1 MRKLTMMMGMLL
13 ALGLSSA
20 CSSDDEMGVDGDSG
34 LISIPVDGTIL
45 TPVDSFEGS
54 EDVSI
59 FFSKEMPTGGR
70 SGSFFVNS
78 NKDECCVVN
87 NYRELRSIYE
97 GNNAIPNIDFKQY
110 TLVIGQRIE
119 PDANYPVLKQD
130 LEFSDNKC
138 QLNLYVPKLEGK
150 YTVNYPLYYWALY
163 PKFGTEDISA
173 CVIKEGALQ
182 FAKDF
187 PGYLHYNSDIDKW
200 YATYKVK
207 GMYEHDEYYI
217 MNPMDIPDEYIANK
231 DDWKISY
238 SGEFFQMSD
247 EAREALQILPLG
259 GQHYRF
265 IYLSKIEK
273 RD

>member
-87 NYRELRSIYE
+87 NYRAKVSH
-97 GNNAIPNIDFKQY
+97 PQK
-110 TLVIGQRIE
+110 
-119 PDANYPVLKQD
+119 
-130 LEFSDNKC
+130 
-138 QLNLYVPKLEGK
+138 VP
-150 YTVNYPLYYWALY
+150 
-163 PKFGTEDISA
+163 
-173 CVIKEGALQ
+173 IK
-182 FAKDF
+182 
-187 PGYLHYNSDIDKW
+187 
-200 YATYKVK
+200 
-207 GMYEHDEYYI
+207 
-217 MNPMDIPDEYIANK
+217 
-231 DDWKISY
+231 
-238 SGEFFQMSD
+238 
-247 EAREALQILPLG
+247 
-259 GQHYRF
+259 
-265 IYLSKIEK
+265 
-273 RD
+273 